1 MIIHRN
7 NLRQTLRKFTQVS
20 EEEIDHAMS
29 FSTTK
34 VFSKGEKLFGKD
46 SSCEDLMIIEK
57 GFAVMYHE
65 KAGLRKGVIGFFKEG
80 NFIGDFCSV
89 LTKKP
94 IKFNFHFIE
103 DTSLSVISLGSM
115 AKVSERTPLWERF
128 GRKLAE
134 KAYLNEMTHLVD
146 SKFIT
151 KVERYKNVVEKENY
165 VLQRAPLYLLASYL
179 DTTPETLSRIRR
191 RIYERGRK
199 GVANDFASVRIVS
212 KEMV

>member
-1 MIIHRN
+1 MN
-7 NLRQTLRKFTQVS
+7 NLRHTLRKFTQVS

-29 FSTTK
+29 FSITK
-34 VFSKGEKLFGKD
+34 EFKKGEKLFEKN

-80 NFIGDFCSV
+80 NYIGDFCSV
-89 LTKKP
+89 LTQKP

-103 DTSLSVISLGSM
+103 DTRLGVISLANL
-115 AKVSERTPLWERF
+115 AKISKRTPMWERF

-146 SKFIT
+146 AKFLS
-151 KVERYKNVVEKENY
+151 KVERYKNMVENENY

-191 RIYERGRK
+191 RIYERGKK
-199 GVANDFASVRIVS
+199 GLAKDFSSVGITSKAIV
-212 KEMV
+212 